1 MKRLFLSTICTLAL
15 LTFTGQSLMAQ
26 QEAPTPSKN
35 DNVIIIQKTQNE
47 DGTWTVKKKSIQK
60 GQAADAY
67 LEAVDMDNSI
77 DKVSEIIINT
87 NGTENAG
94 SEGAETMMMIRKGSN
109 RTEIKWNGT
118 PEGLTVTS
126 PDMSEFALIN
136 DTNNEPK
143 AFLGIYPETAE
154 NGGVLVTD
162 IVEGSGAAAAGLKA
176 GDVITS
182 IGGTALTTQGEL
194 SKTMAA
200 HKSGD
205 VVQITYLRDGQTM
218 TTTATLTGKKAPK
231 HEYNYNYSYNYHYNY
246 DYNYNEERDPCKVF
260 IGMFNG
266 SWGNGEKGVGVT
278 GIIPGWPAE
287 EAGVLEGDRVI
298 SLDGVPVNSHNEL
311 VIERDKH
318 KPGER
323 FTLGILRDG
332 KEIKI
337 KARFKS
343 CPTDETVV
351 EEQVVEQPNLP
362 QFDNNLELEELTAY
376 PNPTYGEL
384 NVQFKGEAVPTS
396 VTITDINGKQIFNES
411 LQNFDGN
418 YNRQVDVSNGAPG
431 TLLITIRQN
440 GKVLTTPAVLL
451 TRA

>member
-67 LEAVDMDNSI
+67 INEMDLDNATEQ
-77 DKVSEIIINT
+77 VSEVIIRT
-87 NGTENAG
+87 DGESKAG
-94 SEGAETMMMIRKGSN
+94 NSEAETIIMIRKGSN
-109 RTEIKWNGT
+109 RTEIKWDG
-118 PEGLTVTS
+118 S
-126 PDMSEFALIN
+126 DMPHDFMNFDKTRNTLLGDIN
-136 DTNNEPK
+136 EEPK
-143 AFLGIYPETAE
+143 ALLGIYPASNE
-154 NGGVLVTD
+154 NGGVLVSSVVT
-162 IVEGSGAAAAGLKA
+162 GSGAEAAGLKA
-176 GDVITS
+176 GDVITA
-182 IGGTALTTQGEL
+182 IDGKTLAVKGDLTTTL
-194 SKTMAA
+194 ANYKP
-200 HKSGD
+200 GD
-205 VVQITYLRDGQTM
+205 AVKVTYLRDGQTL
-218 TTTATLTGKKAPK
+218 TTTSTLTGPK
-231 HEYNYNYSYNYHYNY
+231 VAKDVYRHIYKYNY
-246 DYNYNEERDPCKVF
+246 DASQSQKAERDPCKVF
-260 IGMFNG
+260 IGMYNG

-311 VIERDKH
+311 VTERDKH

>member
-1 MKRLFLSTICTLAL
+1 M
-15 LTFTGQSLMAQ
+15 
-26 QEAPTPSKN
+26 
-35 DNVIIIQKTQNE
+35 
-47 DGTWTVKKKSIQK
+47 
-60 GQAADAY
+60 
-67 LEAVDMDNSI
+67 
-77 DKVSEIIINT
+77 
-87 NGTENAG
+87 
-94 SEGAETMMMIRKGSN
+94 
-109 RTEIKWNGT
+109 
-118 PEGLTVTS
+118 
-126 PDMSEFALIN
+126 
-136 DTNNEPK
+136 
-143 AFLGIYPETAE
+143 
-154 NGGVLVTD
+154 
-162 IVEGSGAAAAGLKA
+162 
-176 GDVITS
+176 
-182 IGGTALTTQGEL
+182 
-194 SKTMAA
+194 
-200 HKSGD
+200 
-205 VVQITYLRDGQTM
+205 
-218 TTTATLTGKKAPK
+218 
-231 HEYNYNYSYNYHYNY
+231 
-246 DYNYNEERDPCKVF
+246 
-260 IGMFNG
+260 
-266 SWGNGEKGVGVT
+266 
-278 GIIPGWPAE
+278 
-287 EAGVLEGDRVI
+287 LEGDRVI

-311 VIERDKH
+311 VTERDKH

-362 QFDNNLELEELTAY
+362 QFNNNLELEELTAY